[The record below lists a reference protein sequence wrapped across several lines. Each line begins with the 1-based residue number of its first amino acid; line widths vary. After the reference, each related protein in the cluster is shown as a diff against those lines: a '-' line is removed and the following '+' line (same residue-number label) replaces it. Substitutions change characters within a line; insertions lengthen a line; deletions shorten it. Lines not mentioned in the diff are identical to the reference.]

1 MDFTGCSMLVT
12 GGTGS
17 LGSAVVSELLS
28 GRQCMPRRIVVFSRD
43 EEKQYRMR
51 MKLNNATAATHD
63 ILYSAGSAKVEF
75 RIGDV
80 RDYASLSSALHGIDI
95 VIHAAAMKQVPT
107 CEFFPTEAARTN
119 ILGAENIVRAI
130 REQRLNVLRVVG
142 LSTDKACKPV
152 NVLGFT
158 KALQERIFTY
168 GNLECPNTRFAS
180 VRYGNVLESRGS
192 VVPLFR
198 EQVSRGG
205 PVTLTSRHMT
215 RFLFP
220 LSHAVQSVLD
230 TVRLADAGDIFVP
243 KLRSARM
250 EDLARI
256 LIGDRH
262 IPIIESGVRPG
273 EKLHES
279 LVAEEECSRTV
290 DQKGYLVMKP
300 MLPGIG
306 ATVSAPALTTEYSSK
321 DCVMTRSEL
330 QGLLAD
336 YCGSKEEPAC

>member
-1 MDFTGCSMLVT
+1 MDFSGCSILVT

-17 LGSAVVSELLS
+17 LGGAFVSELLS
-28 GRQCMPRRIVVFSRD
+28 GRQGMPSRIVVFSRD

-51 MKLNNATAATHD
+51 MKLNNAAAATHD
-63 ILYSAGSAKVEF
+63 ILYSTGPAKLEF
-75 RIGDV
+75 KIGDV
-80 RDYASLSSALHGIDI
+80 RDYAALSSALRGIDI

-119 ILGAENIVRAI
+119 IFGAENIVRAI
-130 REQRLNVLRVVG
+130 SEQRLDVLRVVG

-158 KALQERIFTY
+158 KALQERIFIY

-192 VVPLFR
+192 VIPLFR

-230 TVRLADAGDIFVP
+230 AARMADAGDIFVP

-250 EDLARI
+250 EDLARV

-262 IPIIESGVRPG
+262 IPIVESGVRPG
-273 EKLHES
+273 EKAHES

-290 DQKGYLVMKP
+290 YEKGYLVVKP
-300 MLPGIG
+300 MLPAIG
-306 ATVSAPALTTEYSSK
+306 TTVSKPALTSEYSSK
-321 DCVMTRSEL
+321 DSVMTLSEL
-330 QGLLAD
+330 KAFLAE
-336 YCGSKEEPAC
+336 YCSSPEEPAC